1 MKLEPILN
9 NLQLEV
15 YLSEINE
22 EQLMNIKEKGKRCPN
37 LKKVE
42 HQALKSLASDN
53 TATIKPADIGSIIV
67 IWNKKDYIEENEKQ
81 LSDENVHEPI
91 TTNLLAHVNIE
102 IKDLLCDMLSNKDA
116 FT

>member
-1 MKLEPILN
+1 
-9 NLQLEV
+9 
-15 YLSEINE
+15 
-22 EQLMNIKEKGKRCPN
+22 MNIKEKGKRCPN

-91 TTNLLAHVNIE
+91 TSNLLAHVNIE